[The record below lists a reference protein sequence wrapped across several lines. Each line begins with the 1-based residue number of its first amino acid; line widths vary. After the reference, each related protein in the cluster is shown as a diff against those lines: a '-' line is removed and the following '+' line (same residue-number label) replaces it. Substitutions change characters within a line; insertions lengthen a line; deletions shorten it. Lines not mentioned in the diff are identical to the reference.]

1 MSLACK
7 PKNIS
12 PTYEELLTQQTTRNL
27 GLSSVFNVN
36 TYVSPCVEDFTSPT
50 YYLSGATKPMTGLT
64 ITSDS
69 THNMS
74 EVDDFDLIYN
84 FTGSTDY
91 TGYTGEFCYGVVGVL
106 PANLIAD
113 RCTPFSG
120 LTGSTLVTNYNN
132 TEVSTVDN
140 EYITKSWVKFNS
152 KCVTGL
158 TIDTSDY
165 EVEFSVYD
173 YLVTITNPPK
183 PSLLENPTN
192 IFDDMDFVS
201 ETIPIQI
208 VGSNS
213 FQLTESPVGTVVVLN
228 INGVNVYKS
237 DYSLNSTTNTITLLN
252 GITFEATDVVQV
264 YYNKTQQLNP
274 SDLQLNN
281 RIKMDMFQVTG
292 ITTGFTSSF
301 TATTYDN
308 VVNYNNTNNRLEI
321 FLNENIETSIEPI
334 VTING
339 LSLLFNSDIYKSNIV
354 KNKLILDDSLSLI
367 VGDIVSVYYYHNDV
381 QNPGDLGVL
390 RTTTPTVKW
399 SSSQNITR
407 NASSSA
413 EFTVQVA
420 ERGDTSFT
428 TILYTGT
435 TNYDTDVTSYSLEL
449 GPITTSS
456 ISDYIYRIK
465 FTKDYVTSI
474 VINSYQTTE
483 YSDMGSFK
491 LDWNY
496 INNTNF

>member
-91 TGYTGEFCYGVVGVL
+91 TGYTGEFCYEVVGVL

-120 LTGSTLVTNYNN
+120 LTGSTLVTNYDN

-165 EVEFSVYD
+165 EVDFSVYD
-173 YLVTITNPPK
+173 YFVTVTNPPK
-183 PSLLENPTN
+183 PSLLESSSNVFSDLN
-192 IFDDMDFVS
+192 FVS
-201 ETIPIQI
+201 EIIPVTF
-208 VGSNS
+208 VGMNS
-213 FQLTESPVGTVVVLN
+213 FLLN
-228 INGVNVYKS
+228 EKPLGSIIILNVNGVNVVKS
-237 DYSLNSTTNTITLLN
+237 DYSVDPTTNVVTLLN
-252 GITFEATDVVQV
+252 GITFEIEDVVQV
-264 YYNKTQQLNP
+264 YYNKTNLTNP
-274 SDLQLNN
+274 FDAALNN
-281 RIKMDMFQVTG
+281 RIKMDMFLVTG
-292 ITTGFTSSF
+292 ITTGVTSSF
-301 TATTYDN
+301 SATTYDN
-308 VVNYNNTNNRLEI
+308 FVNYNNTNNRLEV
-321 FLNENIETSIEPI
+321 FLTEDIESTVQPI

-339 LSLLFNSDIYKSNIV
+339 VNVLFNVDVYKSNVV
-354 KNKLILDDSLSLI
+354 KNKLIFSDSVSILA
-367 VGDIVSVYYYHNDV
+367 GDVISIYYYFSGL
-381 QNPGDLGVL
+381 QNPGDLGML
-390 RTTTPTVKW
+390 KTDSPAISW
-399 SSSQNITR
+399 SSQQNITR
-407 NASSSA
+407 NASSSG
-413 EFTVQVA
+413 EFTVEVA
-420 ERGDTSFT
+420 EKGDTTFS
-428 TILYTGT
+428 TILYTGST
-435 TNYDTDVTSYSLEL
+435 SYDADVTSYSLSV
-449 GPITTSS
+449 GPITTTS
-456 ISDYIYRIK
+456 ITNYIYRIK

-474 VINSYQTTE
+474 IMNTYQTTN
-483 YSDMGSFK
+483 YSDIGSFI